1 MSRQSQKTE
10 VVNKINIRIGDVP
23 RKRKRR
29 KRTLKPK
36 NQGGFQ
42 HSPSGAFRR
51 RTPMFAPTPMRPVY
65 DGWARENMPTFQGH
79 VSPHK
84 KKESTTA
91 ATQTT
96 TTAATQNIP
105 STPLNQPV
113 SSGIR
118 ETASPGAL
126 ADIMA
131 QSPGTIYPTH
141 SPGGSSLLYSPA
153 SPIGTERLN
162 RFNERRNP
170 SRPVV
175 PEIIFPDVPPVPE
188 LSPDPGSSPTNVSD
202 LLAGL
207 IQDEEQQISS
217 PIRSSPYT
225 PVQRNTGGAATPLR
239 RARVNTD
246 GFSLSFT
253 GR

>member
-84 KKESTTA
+84 KKESTTSG
-91 ATQTT
+91 TQTP
-96 TTAATQNIP
+96 A
-105 STPLNQPV
+105 STPVSSTAQTPKQPV
-113 SSGIR
+113 SSGTPS
-118 ETASPGAL
+118 TASPATL
-126 ADIMA
+126 AGLMA
-131 QSPGTIYPTH
+131 QSPNTFNPTH
-141 SPGGSSLLYSPA
+141 SPGGSSLINSPV
-153 SPIGTERLN
+153 SPITAEELK
-162 RFNERRNP
+162 RFNERRRNP
-170 SRPVV
+170 ST
-175 PEIIFPDVPPVPE
+175 PVP
-188 LSPDPGSSPTNVSD
+188 DQ
-202 LLAGL
+202 GL
-207 IQDEEQQISS
+207 
-217 PIRSSPYT
+217 YT
-225 PVQRNTGGAATPLR
+225 PNIDSLFDSTTRTDDLSLMDTPTPFPPRAIPFGTGGPTPRRVMVKLR
-239 RARVNTD
+239 
-246 GFSLSFT
+246 L
-253 GR
+253 